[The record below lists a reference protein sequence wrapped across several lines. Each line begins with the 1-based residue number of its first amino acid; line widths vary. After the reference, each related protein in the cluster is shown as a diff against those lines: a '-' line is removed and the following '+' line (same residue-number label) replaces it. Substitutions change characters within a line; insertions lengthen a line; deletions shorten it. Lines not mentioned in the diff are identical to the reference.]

1 MEKSREQKMTEFYKR
16 KVMRLEEKNDKL
28 KFQISQIK
36 DEKSDDIL
44 MRLYES
50 EYGDKSEKR
59 IIKGEDFLDNEV
71 FIDDLIS
78 SVYYEKVRDFF
89 VDYVMSNNPLP
100 FNPMKLL
107 KDMFKNIIAG
117 IFYLFFKDLMY
128 LAKFSL
134 SLWILAWRGE
144 PRWKINGG
152 FPGKCLR

>member
-59 IIKGEDFLDNEV
+59 N
-71 FIDDLIS
+71 
-78 SVYYEKVRDFF
+78 Y
-89 VDYVMSNNPLP
+89 
-100 FNPMKLL
+100 
-107 KDMFKNIIAG
+107 
-117 IFYLFFKDLMY
+117 
-128 LAKFSL
+128 
-134 SLWILAWRGE
+134 
-144 PRWKINGG
+144 
-152 FPGKCLR
+152 

>member
-1 MEKSREQKMTEFYKR
+1 MDKESRTEKMKEFYRR
-16 KVMRLEEKNDKL
+16 KVERLEEKNDKL
-28 KFQISQIK
+28 KFQISQIR

-71 FIDDLIS
+71 FIDDMIN

-100 FNPMKLL
+100 FNPTKLL
-107 KDMFKNIIAG
+107 KDMGVGIKVRKMFEDENNKPLYKKDKNGNYIM
-117 IFYLFFKDLMY
+117 K
-128 LAKFSL
+128 
-134 SLWILAWRGE
+134 
-144 PRWKINGG
+144 
-152 FPGKCLR
+152 

>member
-107 KDMFKNIIAG
+107 KDMNVG
-117 IFYLFFKDLMY
+117 IKVRKLFEDEKDEKPLY
-128 LAKFSL
+128 KKD
-134 SLWILAWRGE
+134 G
-144 PRWKINGG
+144 NGNYIM
-152 FPGKCLR
+152 R